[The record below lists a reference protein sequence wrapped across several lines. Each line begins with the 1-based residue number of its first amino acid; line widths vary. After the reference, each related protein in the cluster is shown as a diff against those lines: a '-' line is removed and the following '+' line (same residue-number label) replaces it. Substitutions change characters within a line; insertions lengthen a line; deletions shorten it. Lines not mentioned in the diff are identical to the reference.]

1 MNKKNSIW
9 LLVAVWTLV
18 SCGTVKST
26 REKPAVALAQSSLT
40 PEQQRKY
47 DYFFLEAMRLKEKKD
62 YASAFGLLQHCLD
75 IHPNAASA
83 LYEVSQYYM
92 FLRQVPQ
99 GQEALEKAVA
109 NAPDNYWYS
118 QGLASLY
125 QQQNE
130 LDKAVTLLE
139 QMVVR
144 FPAKQD
150 PLFNLLD
157 LYGRQEKYDEVI
169 STLNRLEKR
178 MGKNEQLSMEK
189 FRIYLQMKDDK
200 KAFQEIE
207 SLVQEYP
214 MDMRYQVILGDVYL
228 QNGKKQEAY
237 DVYQKVLAAEPDN
250 PMAIFS
256 MASYYKQT
264 GQEELYQQQL
274 DTLLLN
280 KKVTPDTKVGVMRQM
295 IVENEQADKDS
306 TQIIALF
313 DRIMKQEQDD
323 PQIPMLY
330 AQYLLSKKMESE
342 SIPVL
347 EQVVDLD
354 PTNKA
359 ARMMLI
365 GAAAKKEDYKQ
376 IIKVCEPG
384 IEATPDALEFYHYLA
399 IAYNQAEKPD
409 SVISICTRALEHKTA
424 DGKKEIVSEFYSI
437 LGDMYHTQK
446 QMKEAY
452 AAYDSAL
459 VYNPSNIGALNNY
472 AYYLS
477 VERRDLDKAEE
488 MSYKTVKAEPNN
500 ATYLDTYAW
509 ILFEKGNYAEARIYI
524 DNAMKSEGGDKSDVI
539 VEHCGDIY
547 YMTGDVDGALTYWKK
562 ALEMGSESKTLKQKI
577 EKKKYIAE

>member
-130 LDKAVTLLE
+130 LDKAITLLE

-330 AQYLLSKKMESE
+330 AQYLLSKNMEAE
-342 SIPVL
+342 SVPVL

-354 PTNKA
+354 PTNNA

-365 GAAAKKEDYKQ
+365 GAAVKKEDYKQ

-384 IEATPDALEFYHYLA
+384 IEATPDALEFYYYLA

>member
-228 QNGKKQEAY
+228 QNGKKQEAN

-330 AQYLLSKKMESE
+330 AQYLLSKNMESE
-342 SIPVL
+342 SVPVL

-365 GAAAKKEDYKQ
+365 GAAVKKEDYKQ

-384 IEATPDALEFYHYLA
+384 IEATPDALEFYYYLA
-399 IAYNQAEKPD
+399 VAYNQAEKPD
-409 SVISICTRALEHKTA
+409 SVISICKRALEHTTA
-424 DGKKEIVSEFYSI
+424 DSKKEIVSDFYSI

-488 MSYKTVKAEPNN
+488 MSYKTVRAEPNN

>member
-214 MDMRYQVILGDVYL
+214 MVMRYQGILGDVYL

-237 DVYQKVLAAEPDN
+237 DVYQK
-250 PMAIFS
+250 
-256 MASYYKQT
+256 
-264 GQEELYQQQL
+264 
-274 DTLLLN
+274 
-280 KKVTPDTKVGVMRQM
+280 
-295 IVENEQADKDS
+295 
-306 TQIIALF
+306 
-313 DRIMKQEQDD
+313 
-323 PQIPMLY
+323 
-330 AQYLLSKKMESE
+330 
-342 SIPVL
+342 
-347 EQVVDLD
+347 
-354 PTNKA
+354 
-359 ARMMLI
+359 
-365 GAAAKKEDYKQ
+365 GAG
-376 IIKVCEPG
+376 CG
-384 IEATPDALEFYHYLA
+384 
-399 IAYNQAEKPD
+399 
-409 SVISICTRALEHKTA
+409 TR
-424 DGKKEIVSEFYSI
+424 
-437 LGDMYHTQK
+437 
-446 QMKEAY
+446 
-452 AAYDSAL
+452 
-459 VYNPSNIGALNNY
+459 
-472 AYYLS
+472 
-477 VERRDLDKAEE
+477 
-488 MSYKTVKAEPNN
+488 
-500 ATYLDTYAW
+500 
-509 ILFEKGNYAEARIYI
+509 
-524 DNAMKSEGGDKSDVI
+524 
-539 VEHCGDIY
+539 
-547 YMTGDVDGALTYWKK
+547 
-562 ALEMGSESKTLKQKI
+562 
-577 EKKKYIAE
+577 